1 MTGSALLPQPVP
13 AGHSGPAR
21 LLTAP
26 PPRGAG
32 PASAARPSRGCLRLR
47 GDRARAEAYIRPG
60 PSRAKARVLR
70 ADIGGGFRSE
80 TRRARGAGH
89 GSRRVTTAGTRPGLS
104 PRLRV
109 QHLSPSQDAAAPRS
123 QASHPHPPALQSPQ
137 GSRQSGCSER
147 RSPSG
152 PGRRFCF
159 LSPSSLALQNGDQRS
174 REVRPPAEQLGKG
187 GRDPHLQPPDRQ
199 CLRQSGEWA
208 LVHLRSHPP
217 PWVPRGRRLHLGL
230 SRTEGGYPWGA
241 LEGGP
246 DWRRAG
252 RRPSGQESR
261 RSPSPDRPARA
272 RSRAV
277 LCLAGGRRGTMEGT
291 WRASVETA
299 QTHLGGALA
308 GAGTPLVQRAGRCS
322 RGTLGRAGGRQAG
335 RTPHFHLD
343 CDRPTDTKRL
353 LFPCYWV
360 RLRQRQLPLWGPRSF
375 SGRRWG
381 G

>member
-1 MTGSALLPQPVP
+1 MSPRPGRDPACRPVFVCSTSPPLRTQLPPT
-13 AGHSGPAR
+13 AR
-21 LLTAP
+21 RLTHTHRLFRA
-26 PPRGAG
+26 
-32 PASAARPSRGCLRLR
+32 LR
-47 GDRARAEAYIRPG
+47 GRGRAGALSDG
-60 PSRAKARVLR
+60 PR
-70 ADIGGGFRSE
+70 
-80 TRRARGAGH
+80 
-89 GSRRVTTAGTRPGLS
+89 
-104 PRLRV
+104 
-109 QHLSPSQDAAAPRS
+109 
-123 QASHPHPPALQSPQ
+123 
-137 GSRQSGCSER
+137 
-147 RSPSG
+147 SG

-252 RRPSGQESR
+252 RSPSGQESR
-261 RSPSPDRPARA
+261 RGPSPDRPARA

-299 QTHLGGALA
+299 QTHLGGPWQGRGPRLCRGQDAAA
-308 GAGTPLVQRAGRCS
+308 GAPSAGR
-322 RGTLGRAGGRQAG
+322 GAGRQAALPIFTWTVTG
-335 RTPHFHLD
+335 RPIQNDFYSHVTG
-343 CDRPTDTKRL
+343 
-353 LFPCYWV
+353 Y
-360 RLRQRQLPLWGPRSF
+360 G
-375 SGRRWG
+375 
-381 G
+381 

>member
-1 MTGSALLPQPVP
+1 MPRPESSTQTSEA
-13 AGHSGPAR
+13 ASGRRPGGPEGPD
-21 LLTAP
+21 T
-26 PPRGAG
+26 GAG
-32 PASAARPSRGCLRLR
+32 VSPRPGRDPACRPVYVCSTSPPLRTQLPPTARRLTHTHRLFRALR
-47 GDRARAEAYIRPG
+47 GRGRVGALSDG
-60 PSRAKARVLR
+60 PR
-70 ADIGGGFRSE
+70 
-80 TRRARGAGH
+80 
-89 GSRRVTTAGTRPGLS
+89 
-104 PRLRV
+104 
-109 QHLSPSQDAAAPRS
+109 
-123 QASHPHPPALQSPQ
+123 
-137 GSRQSGCSER
+137 
-147 RSPSG
+147 SG

-252 RRPSGQESR
+252 RSPSGQESR
-261 RSPSPDRPARA
+261 RGPSRDRLARA

-277 LCLAGGRRGTMEGT
+277 LCLAGGHRGTMEGT

>member
-13 AGHSGPAR
+13 AGHSGPGR

-89 GSRRVTTAGTRPGLS
+89 GSRRVTTAGTRPACRPVYVCSTSPPLRTQLPPTARRLTHTHRLFRALRGRGRVGALS
-104 PRLRV
+104 DGPR
-109 QHLSPSQDAAAPRS
+109 
-123 QASHPHPPALQSPQ
+123 
-137 GSRQSGCSER
+137 
-147 RSPSG
+147 SG

-252 RRPSGQESR
+252 RSPSGQEPCR
-261 RSPSPDRPARA
+261 GPSPDRPARA

-277 LCLAGGRRGTMEGT
+277 LSGRGSPWNHGRNVAGECGDSSDASGGGPGRGGDPACAEGRT
-291 WRASVETA
+291 LQPGHPRP
-299 QTHLGGALA
+299 GG
-308 GAGTPLVQRAGRCS
+308 GPAGRPHS
-322 RGTLGRAGGRQAG
+322 PFSLG
-335 RTPHFHLD
+335 L
-343 CDRPTDTKRL
+343 
-353 LFPCYWV
+353 
-360 RLRQRQLPLWGPRSF
+360 
-375 SGRRWG
+375 
-381 G
+381 